1 MKKLST
7 IFTMCIMAFVL
18 NNVSINAQAIKTGEK
33 YFIGKWNV
41 MVYGLPDGDTK
52 MVINIEKKDD
62 KITGNMADPA
72 KTDTPLELTNIE
84 VADSTFKATFSA
96 QGMDIALTLKIKD
109 DKNIAGNM
117 MDMFEIKGTK
127 EN

>member
-1 MKKLST
+1 MKKLSI
-7 IFTMCIMAFVL
+7 IFTMSILVFFL
-18 NNVSINAQAIKTGEK
+18 NNGSVNAQAIKTGEK

-52 MVINIEKKDD
+52 MVINIEKKEE
-62 KITGNMADPA
+62 KLTGNMADPA
-72 KTDTPLELTNIE
+72 KTDPPLELANIE

-109 DKNIAGNM
+109 DKNITGNM